1 MRRGEAVR
9 IVSDSPNPRIRPVA
23 DPTPE
28 LREIYKNVL
37 STPTGDPLNVFATL
51 AHNPRVL
58 KRFSLFAG
66 MFLAKNSI
74 PVREREIVILR
85 VARNCRSIYEFG
97 QHRVIGRECGLVDAE
112 IADLARAQP
121 VLQWS
126 ARDSILVAMSDEL
139 CRDNDIG
146 DSTWAALR
154 NQWSESELVELIML
168 VGSYRALA
176 GFLNATRVERD
187 DGVPGWPDDADV

>member
-1 MRRGEAVR
+1 M
-9 IVSDSPNPRIRPVA
+9 SDSRNPRIRPVV

-28 LREIYKNVL
+28 LREIYKQVL

-66 MFLAKNSI
+66 LFLAKNSI

-85 VARNCRSIYEFG
+85 VAWNSRSVYEFG
-97 QHRVIGRECGLVDAE
+97 QHTVIGRQCGLVDAE
-112 IADLARAQP
+112 IADLARKQP
-121 VLQWS
+121 TLEWS
-126 ARDSILVAMSDEL
+126 SRDAALIAMSDEL
-139 CRDNDIG
+139 CSVNDIA
-146 DSTWAALR
+146 DATWAAL
-154 NQWSESELVELIML
+154 QGDWTEGELVELFML

-187 DGVPGWPDDADV
+187 AGVPGWPDGAEV